1 MYTVVLVDKE
11 DHEVIGDIGTYT
23 KFNEAE
29 YQANDYNRKGDRHRG
44 HAIIQAKLG
53 QPIEK
58 PKPMGLKLGSGRPRP
73 NPIMSD
79 ERPRMGIPKPRP
91 VMTQQRSF
99 RTVVEDVS
107 DDYDD
112 VSSEDEIVEQI
123 APQANVEPTWHQS
136 HTPHDKSFSLLVDQR
151 NGHAIV
157 LENNRFLPN
166 FLLAN
171 PNYVEQSKGAIH
183 DMIKQRNQLMKSRK
197 R

>member
-11 DHEVIGDIGTYT
+11 DHEVIGDIGNYS

-29 YQANDYNRKGDRHRG
+29 HQANDYNRKGDRHRG

-58 PKPMGLKLGSGRPRP
+58 PKSMGLKLGSRRP

-79 ERPRMGIPKPRP
+79 ERPRMGRPKPRP
-91 VMTQQRSF
+91 MMTQQRSF
-99 RTVVEDVS
+99 RTVVDPVN
-107 DDYDD
+107 DDYEEL
-112 VSSEDEIVEQI
+112 SSEEESIEQHV
-123 APQANVEPTWHQS
+123 QQTHKEPKWHQS
-136 HTPHDKSFSLLVDQR
+136 HTPHEKSFVLLVHQKT
-151 NGHAIV
+151 GHTIV
-157 LENNRFLPN
+157 LEKNRFLSN

-171 PNYVEQSKGAIH
+171 PNYIQQSEGAIH
-183 DMIKQRNQLMKSRK
+183 SMISQRNQLMNSRG